1 MINCSAIMQKRY
13 QMRMSQ
19 AVVADRAGVDRKVV
33 MKLENKPNHDP
44 HLSIITSIAK
54 VLGMSVGE
62 MIVEQGEEKV

>member
-33 MKLENKPNHDP
+33 MKIENRPSYDP
-44 HLSIITSIAK
+44 RLSFLTNIAE
-54 VLGMSVGE
+54 VLGMKVGE
-62 MIVEQGEEKV
+62 MIVEIEQGEG